1 MPTFLWH
8 LPLSGGVMTKSVVI
22 VEDDPCW
29 CEALKTFFDGYADF
43 TTLAFT
49 DAFKAWDAI
58 SLSPPD
64 LAVLDVVMPVMGGDE
79 LARMIREKGFPTK
92 IIFLTGLLTL
102 EETKARG
109 YRVGGQTM
117 VGKPAPLHVLL
128 DLARQSLTV

>member
-1 MPTFLWH
+1 
-8 LPLSGGVMTKSVVI
+8 MTKSVVI

-29 CEALKTFFDGYADF
+29 CEALKIFFDGNPGF
-43 TTLAFT
+43 TALAFT
-49 DAFKAWDAI
+49 DAYKAWDAM

-64 LAVLDVVMPVMGGDE
+64 LAVLDVVMPLLGGQE
-79 LARMIREKGFPTK
+79 LAEMMREKGLSTK

-109 YRVGGQTM
+109 YRVGGQTV